1 MGNLLAYCNDEERY
15 KYFVQFKA
23 EEWKEPNCV
32 TLIFDKK
39 GQYIKKEYRVTETLH
54 NKTKDE
60 TIAAHLS
67 FASNYVEQA
76 AALIKYFMQS
86 FQKEDLKIQQDDTY
100 KENNF
105 LNVYFKIEGASFQY
119 NMYVNNPK
127 ASLLEC
133 VIQKKGEI
141 LRSFLYNIPSLD
153 GLGSYLR
160 NHPHIRIRYVNELAQ
175 YEKIRKE
182 IAETDW

>member
-1 MGNLLAYCNDEERY
+1 MGNLLAYCNKEEQY

-23 EEWKEPNCV
+23 EEWEQHNCV

-39 GQYIKKEYRVTETLH
+39 GQYIKKEYRVTERLRD
-54 NKTKDE
+54 KTKEE
-60 TIAAHLS
+60 TIEAHLS
-67 FASNYVEQA
+67 FASNYVQQA
-76 AALIKYFMQS
+76 ATLIKYFMQS
-86 FQKEDLKIQQDDTY
+86 FQKEEIKIQQN
-100 KENNF
+100 ENHTSDSF
-105 LNVYFKIEGASFQY
+105 LDIYFKIEDASFQY

-133 VIQKKGEI
+133 VIRKKGKV
-141 LRSFLYNIPSLD
+141 LRSFLYNIPSLN
-153 GLGSYLR
+153 GIGTYVR
-160 NHPHIRIRYVNELAQ
+160 NHPHIRIRYVNELAR